1 MQAGYKIALGIY
13 YALFGTIGFLGNTA
27 VLYAASRNRKRWQNI
42 SYIYLIFLAITD
54 LLGSIIIV
62 PYFMISLHLPAFEE
76 SLRQKYSLPC
86 QFGAFFV
93 YAIGINRIL
102 SLALM
107 SADRYF
113 AIMRPFL
120 YKKFVE
126 GWKVVIANCLV
137 LLQSLAT
144 NLPMLIVPNWTN
156 YDGKPG
162 APCGFVWDGKLGY
175 LIPYIILNFL
185 IPLLVLVAT
194 NVVVFNVAR
203 KQRKQIIA
211 ENSRLRVGKKKESFV
226 FGINETDSGEP
237 TPADTDSCPFQK
249 KQTSTPISGC
259 HGGCK
264 ESKVKCNNNMC
275 CLQTGQR
282 FIRPANLFTVEEDKP
297 AYSIHTEEIIIAKN
311 SAVIE
316 SAAGKSCRRAKTE
329 RISVHDIVIA
339 FSTLVIVLVFT
350 VTWFPFALSRVT
362 FVLNR
367 KLFSWNTVIW
377 TSSLTIINSA
387 CNPLIVLGTRRDF
400 QSILKEKLRFLRCAR
415 T

>member
-1 MQAGYKIALGIY
+1 MQTGYKIALGIY
-13 YALFGTIGFLGNTA
+13 YALFGTIGLLGNIA
-27 VLYAASRNRKRWQNI
+27 VLYAALKNRKQWRNI
-42 SYIYLIFLAITD
+42 SYIYLIFLAMTD
-54 LLGSIIIV
+54 LLGSVIIV
-62 PYFMISLHLPAFEE
+62 PYFMISLFLPAFKE

-156 YDGKPG
+156 YDGQPG

-175 LIPYIILNFL
+175 LIPYIVLNFV
-185 IPLLVLVAT
+185 IPLLVLVAS

-203 KQRKQIIA
+203 KQRKQILA
-211 ENSRLRVGKKKESFV
+211 ENTRVRVGIKKESLV
-226 FGINETDSGEP
+226 FGMNEADSDEP

-249 KQTSTPISGC
+249 TPTSTAISDC

-264 ESKVKCNNNMC
+264 GSKVKCNNNMC
-275 CLQTGQR
+275 ELQTGER
-282 FIRPANLFTVEEDKP
+282 CIRPANLFTVDEDKP
-297 AYSIHTEEIIIAKN
+297 AYSIHTEEMIMAKN

-316 SAAGKSCRRAKTE
+316 SAAGKSSRRAKTE
-329 RISVHDIVIA
+329 RISLHDIIIA
-339 FSTLVIVLVFT
+339 FSTLVIVLVFA
-350 VTWFPFALSRVT
+350 VTWLPFALSRVT

-367 KLFSWNTVIW
+367 RLFSWNTVIW

-400 QSILKEKLRFLRCAR
+400 QSILKEKLRFFRSAR